1 MVLRLKDRRGFLTNV
16 ETHSLSPNLMRR
28 KDKANMPDTLPFI
41 GSAERLPSH
50 HNTLKSP
57 KSSGDRS
64 LNKTNII
71 IVQCHQHPAEIV
83 KFIDV
88 STSVFGPHCEVCIV
102 NAEGLKQMKLERV
115 GDLQNRLKKIL
126 KNQTDQLKTLEN
138 KIDSLTKDIKIANAM
153 MTPII
158 SKLDYM
164 EKQAFAQLDG
174 LFKKLRQHFTKFNP
188 FRNTKDEIRNR
199 IEEIN
204 NKHQELSYN
213 DEGSL
218 NFLREMLKTEIKMKE
233 DAKNF
238 ILHTNTKLD
247 NTKNFDLPTEKEIGL
262 MQNAFDDFI
271 GSLGTACQRF
281 IRAVEK

>member
-1 MVLRLKDRRGFLTNV
+1 M

-28 KDKANMPDTLPFI
+28 KDKANMPETLPFI
-41 GSAERLPSH
+41 PGSSERLPSH
-50 HNTLKSP
+50 HNTIKSP
-57 KSSGDRS
+57 KSSNDRS
-64 LNKTNII
+64 LNKTNLI
-71 IVQCHQHPAEIV
+71 IVQCHQHPDEIV
-83 KFIDV
+83 KFLDV
-88 STSVFGPHCEVCIV
+88 STSIFGPHCEVCIV
-102 NAEGLKQMKLERV
+102 NADSNLRQMKLERV
-115 GDLQNRLKKIL
+115 GDLQNRLKKVL
-126 KNQTDQLKTLEN
+126 KTQQDQLKTLEQ

-164 EKQAFAQLDG
+164 EKQAYTQLDS

-188 FRNTKDEIRNR
+188 FRSTKDEITRR
-199 IEEIN
+199 LDDIS
-204 NKHQELSYN
+204 NKYQELSYN

-218 NFLREMLKTEIKMKE
+218 TFLRETLKNETKMKE

-238 ILHTNTKLD
+238 ILHTNTKLE
-247 NTKNFDLPTEKEIGL
+247 NTKNFDLPTEKEVGL

-271 GSLGTACQRF
+271 SSLGGACQKF